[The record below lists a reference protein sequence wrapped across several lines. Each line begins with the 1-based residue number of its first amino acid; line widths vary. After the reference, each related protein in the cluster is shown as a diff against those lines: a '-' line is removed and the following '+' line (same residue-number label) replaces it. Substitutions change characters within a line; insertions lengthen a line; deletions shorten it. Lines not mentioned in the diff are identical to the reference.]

1 MSDIN
6 VVVLTGRLT
15 ADPELAQVGENSVA
29 NFAIA
34 VHDFK
39 GGEEYT
45 NFFDLSAWGK
55 LAETVNTYLT
65 KGRWVT
71 IRGKLRHETWE
82 NEGQK
87 RSRIR
92 VLVQDLQMLPVG
104 PKEATPE
111 KVAEE
116 VPF

>member
-1 MSDIN
+1 MSDMN
-6 VVVLTGRLT
+6 VVGLTGRLT
-15 ADPELAQVGENSVA
+15 ADPESTQIGENSVA
-29 NFAIA
+29 NFSIA

-39 GGEEYT
+39 GGEEFT

-55 LAETVNTYLT
+55 LADTVSQYLT

-71 IRGKLRHETWE
+71 VRGKLRHETWE
-82 NEGQK
+82 TDGQK

-92 VLVQDLQMLPVG
+92 VLVQDLQMIPVG
-104 PKEATPE
+104 SKSETE
-111 KVAEE
+111 AEE

>member
-1 MSDIN
+1 MSDMN

-55 LAETVNTYLT
+55 LAETVSTYLT

-82 NEGQK
+82 KEGQK
-87 RSRIR
+87 RSHIR

-104 PKEATPE
+104 PKEAAPE

>member
-1 MSDIN
+1 MSDMN

-15 ADPELAQVGENSVA
+15 ADPESTQVGENNVA

-39 GGEEYT
+39 GGEEFT

-55 LAETVNTYLT
+55 LADTVGTYLT

-71 IRGKLRHETWE
+71 VRGKLRHETWE
-82 NEGQK
+82 KEGQK

>member
-1 MSDIN
+1 MSDMN

-15 ADPELAQVGENSVA
+15 ADPESTQVGENNVA

-39 GGEEYT
+39 GGEEFT

-55 LAETVNTYLT
+55 LADTVSQYLT

-82 NEGQK
+82 TDGQK
-87 RSRIR
+87 RSRVR
-92 VLVQDLQMLPVG
+92 VLVQDLQMIPVG
-104 PKEATPE
+104 SKSETE
-111 KVAEE
+111 AEE

>member
-1 MSDIN
+1 MSDMN

-55 LAETVNTYLT
+55 LAETVSTYLT
-65 KGRWVT
+65 KGRWVS
-71 IRGKLRHETWE
+71 IRGKRRHETWE
-82 NEGQK
+82 KDGQK
-87 RSRIR
+87 RSRVR
-92 VLVQDLQMLPVG
+92 VLAQDLQMLPVG
-104 PKEATPE
+104 PKEAAPE

>member
-15 ADPELAQVGENSVA
+15 AAPELAQVGENSVA

-55 LAETVNTYLT
+55 LAETVSTYLT

-71 IRGKLRHETWE
+71 VRGMLRHETWE
-82 NEGQK
+82 KEGQK

-116 VPF
+116 IPF

>member
-1 MSDIN
+1 MSDMN

-15 ADPELAQVGENSVA
+15 ADPELTQVGENNVA

-39 GGEEYT
+39 GGEEFT

-55 LAETVNTYLT
+55 LADTVGTYLT

-82 NEGQK
+82 KDGQK

-104 PKEATPE
+104 SKAEPE
-111 KVAEE
+111 EVAEE

>member
-1 MSDIN
+1 MSDMN

-15 ADPELAQVGENSVA
+15 ADPESTQIGENSVA
-29 NFAIA
+29 NFSIA

-39 GGEEYT
+39 GGEEFT

-55 LAETVNTYLT
+55 LADTVSQYLT

-82 NEGQK
+82 TDGQK
-87 RSRIR
+87 RSRVR
-92 VLVQDLQMLPVG
+92 VLVQDLQMIPVG
-104 PKEATPE
+104 SKSETE
-111 KVAEE
+111 AEE

>member
-1 MSDIN
+1 MSDMN

-55 LAETVNTYLT
+55 LAETVSTYLT
-65 KGRWVT
+65 KGRWVS

-82 NEGQK
+82 KDGQK
-87 RSRIR
+87 RSRVR
-92 VLVQDLQMLPVG
+92 VLAQDLQMLPVG
-104 PKEATPE
+104 PKEAAPE

>member
-1 MSDIN
+1 MSDMN

-39 GGEEYT
+39 GGAEYT

-55 LAETVNTYLT
+55 LAETVSTYLT
-65 KGRWVT
+65 KGRWVS

-82 NEGQK
+82 KEGQK

-104 PKEATPE
+104 PKEAAPE

>member
-55 LAETVNTYLT
+55 LAETVSTYLT
-65 KGRWVT
+65 KGRWVS

-82 NEGQK
+82 KDGQK
-87 RSRIR
+87 RSRVR

-104 PKEATPE
+104 SKAERDE
-111 KVAEE
+111 VAEE

>member
-15 ADPELAQVGENSVA
+15 ADPESTQIGENSVA
-29 NFAIA
+29 NFSIA

-39 GGEEYT
+39 GGEEFT

-55 LAETVNTYLT
+55 LADTVSQYLT

-71 IRGKLRHETWE
+71 VRGKLRHETWE
-82 NEGQK
+82 KDGQK

-92 VLVQDLQMLPVG
+92 VLVQDLQMIPVG
-104 PKEATPE
+104 SKSETE
-111 KVAEE
+111 AEE

>member
-82 NEGQK
+82 KDGQK
-87 RSRIR
+87 RRRIR